1 VPVLPEQTV
10 LSVESQPGVVLP
22 VTRTVVGSNGAG
34 ETLAVTLNG
43 VVVEESWTEIVTVV
57 AAATLLAASTKV
69 LPDTL
74 VVTGS
79 AVASLENAW
88 YGGTPPVMVKVA
100 G

>member
-1 VPVLPEQTV
+1 VLPEQTV

-43 VVVEESWTEIVTVV
+43 AVDAESCTEIVTVV
-57 AAATLLAASTKV
+57 AAATLLAASTRV
-69 LPDTL
+69 LPETL

-79 AVASLENAW
+79 AVASLENAR
-88 YGGTPPVMVKVA
+88 
-100 G
+100 